1 MLAKREND
9 MKKRIV
15 LLIVAIIAI
24 YIWGEVEKEEDIQSG
39 IKDKLL
45 RYHVIAN
52 SDSEEDQQV
61 KLKVKQAVLDAIKE
75 KLSPAKDAPQAIEI
89 VESNKEYILKV
100 ANDVL
105 TGEGVDYKARVEVA
119 SRYFPTKVYGD
130 LVLPPGQYNGL
141 IIELG
146 NAQGKNWWCVLF
158 PTLCFVEPEY
168 GVLPEES
175 KEKLSKVLTT
185 EEYYAVIDDEDTQ
198 IKVESKIINKILN
211 FTEGLKT

>member
-1 MLAKREND
+1 

-75 KLSPAKDAPQAIEI
+75 KLYPAKDAPQAIEI

-185 EEYYAVIDDEDTQ
+185 EEYYAVIDDEDMQ

>member
-1 MLAKREND
+1 

>member
-1 MLAKREND
+1 

-75 KLSPAKDAPQAIEI
+75 KLSSAKDAPQAIEI

-185 EEYYAVIDDEDTQ
+185 EEYYAVIDDEDMQ

>member
-75 KLSPAKDAPQAIEI
+75 KLYPAKDAPQAIEI

-185 EEYYAVIDDEDTQ
+185 EEYYAVIDDEDMQ

>member
-185 EEYYAVIDDEDTQ
+185 EEYYAVIDDEDMQ

>member
-1 MLAKREND
+1 

-105 TGEGVDYKARVEVA
+105 AGEGVDYKARVEVA

-185 EEYYAVIDDEDTQ
+185 EEYYAVIDDEDMQ

-211 FTEGLKT
+211 FTEGLKI